1 MSFLVT
7 KSFVY
12 SSIYA
17 LIYSITNFGS
27 MHKEHY
33 LGKFENRAF
42 PSFVT
47 EVLLVLLILYTGS
60 GLQRT
65 QRECHIRD
73 LPYGWHIECIRKQTI
88 SKHHVYI
95 VSTT

>member
-1 MSFLVT
+1 MSFLIT
-7 KSFVY
+7 KSFVH
-12 SSIYA
+12 SSIYT

-47 EVLLVLLILYTGS
+47 EALLILHMGS

-65 QRECHIRD
+65 QQECDIRD
-73 LPYGWHIECIRKQTI
+73 LPHD
-88 SKHHVYI
+88 
-95 VSTT
+95 